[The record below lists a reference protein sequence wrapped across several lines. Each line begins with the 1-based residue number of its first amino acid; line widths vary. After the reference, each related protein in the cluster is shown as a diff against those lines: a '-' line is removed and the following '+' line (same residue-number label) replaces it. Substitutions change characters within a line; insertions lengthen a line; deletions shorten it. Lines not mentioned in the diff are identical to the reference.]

1 MEFDLK
7 IGMSAKLEHTVKYE
21 DTANALNASLPK
33 VYSTPS
39 LTALIELASFEILAP
54 HLPEGYS
61 AVGTIVNLEHL
72 AATPVGMK
80 VWAQAT
86 LVGIDRRRIS
96 FKVTAYDE
104 KEKIGEADHDRF
116 IIDTGKFLRKTYE
129 KADA

>member
-7 IGMSAKLEHTVKYE
+7 VGMTAKLKHTVRQE

-39 LTALIELASFEILAP
+39 LTALIELASFKIIEP
-54 HLPEGYS
+54 HLPQGYS

-80 VWAQAT
+80 VWAEAT

-116 IIDTGKFLRKTYE
+116 IIDADKFTKETYK
-129 KADA
+129 KANA

>member
-1 MEFDLK
+1 MEFDIK
-7 IGMSAKLEHTVKYE
+7 VGMTAKLTHTVRHE

-39 LTALIELASFEILAP
+39 LTALIELASFKIIEQ

-72 AATPVGMK
+72 AATPIGMK
-80 VWAQAT
+80 VWAKAT
-86 LVGIDRRRIS
+86 LVGIDRRRVS
-96 FKVTAYDE
+96 FRVEAFDE
-104 KEKIGEADHDRF
+104 KEKIGEANHDRF
-116 IIDTGKFLRKTYE
+116 IIEAEKFTKKTYE